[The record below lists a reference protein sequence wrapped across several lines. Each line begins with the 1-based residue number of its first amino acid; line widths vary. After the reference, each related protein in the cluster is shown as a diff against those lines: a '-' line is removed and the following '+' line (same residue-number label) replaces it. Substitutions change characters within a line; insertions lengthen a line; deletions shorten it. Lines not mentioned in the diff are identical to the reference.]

1 MLRERYEMLAS
12 LDEYVGKYI
21 SNEWIRK
28 QVLRQSD
35 EEIEE
40 LDRQTS
46 KYLDIKKTRFKFDY
60 ICQVH

>member
-35 EEIEE
+35 EEIAE
-40 LDRQTS
+40 LDKQIEQES
-46 KYLDIKKTRFKFDY
+46 EDDGEDLDLDI
-60 ICQVH
+60 